1 MRSRS
6 GRREKPV
13 EPTAGPVQRLA
24 HDLRELRAVAGGP
37 TYRTMAER
45 APYSAPTLS
54 AAASGD
60 RLPTL
65 PVLLAYVAAC
75 GADPGEWERRWYET
89 VAEDAGR
96 GTDDGVP
103 PYPGLARF
111 GTDDADRFHGRDDLV
126 AELARLTARRRV
138 TALIGASGSGKSSLL
153 RAGLIPALREP
164 GGAWRPAAV
173 RILTPGERPART
185 HRHRFTPADGD
196 SDGDGDGDGDGNG
209 NGNGDTLLVVD
220 QFEELFSLCHD
231 PAERDS
237 FLALLLTA
245 RDAAS
250 RLRVLL
256 AVRADFYGR
265 CAEHGPL
272 AEALGDANLLVG
284 PMPPARLREAIVR
297 PAAAERLVVE
307 RSLTAR
313 LVTDVADEPGGLPL
327 MAHALREVWRRRSG
341 RTLTEAAY
349 EAIGGVRGAVAHTAE
364 EVYARLSA
372 AEAAT
377 ARALLLRMVAPGDGT
392 QDTRR
397 PAARAELPPGCD
409 AVLERLVAAR
419 LVTVDQGVA
428 DLAHEALITAWP
440 RLRGWIDED
449 RERLRLHRA
458 LTEATYTW
466 RELRRDPGALYRGTR
481 LAAAEEAFAA
491 HARHGELTGDEQE
504 FLAASI
510 GSRDR
515 RIRAATRVA
524 RRTRALL
531 SGLAAL
537 CCLAMVAGAVAW
549 QQNENAE
556 RRGIEAQARRIA
568 GVARTLRL
576 SDPVTAARLSVAAWR
591 LADLPETREAVRGAA
606 MRRERDTFFGGD
618 GSERAAHFL
627 SGDGRVLT
635 TSDGRRV
642 TRWGV
647 RERRRLS
654 TYDRPGPPGFDMD
667 VSADGRF
674 LARATERGVQVW
686 DLLRERPVGQPLGGG
701 RSTDRDGRFAPSGRM
716 LVLQREAA
724 GEIQVWDVRRH
735 ERVTT
740 VRHAATSSSPFAAMS
755 PDDRLL
761 AACSG
766 SGDGGPLVL
775 RDLSTGRDLPR
786 RWPRALDRAFCAAQ
800 TATFTPDGRALAVP
814 VEGGVRTW
822 DVRTGKER
830 PRVDLPGAPEPGL
843 DFSDDG
849 SMAVALGNREVV
861 LWRVTDP
868 GTPLLRHP
876 VGEGTAREVRL
887 DTEAG
892 VIRVRVNARVVRTL
906 GIGDVLSGRHRQQ
919 PLLEARFSPDGRS
932 LATVERRGG
941 GTAAR
946 LRDTRDGAS
955 PRSLPGRPC
964 EDCADP
970 VLAFSPD
977 GGTLAHTSGARS
989 GTTVRQWSVRDGRA
1003 ESRRTVA
1010 SWVEDLVVPG
1020 GGGPPVTAGTPPGT
1034 QDHDNRRVDVWRVGG
1049 RTGDRP
1055 LYRGPLGSPV
1065 LAPDGRAL
1073 LTLDGRMTDLGTGR
1087 SSAALRGED
1096 GLTAGAFSPDRR
1108 YLAVCDDNGRITLWN
1123 GPGTRL
1129 LAVLS
1134 AAGPG
1139 DHRPAPALSF
1149 SADGRHLAASTPD
1162 GSVRVWETGAPGLPG
1177 AEYPGT
1183 GDAVLALGFTGDELL
1198 TATAHRAV
1206 RRAPLSGER
1215 AAAVAYRRAGGGL
1228 TRAQWRTYLP
1238 NTPYRPS
1245 C

>member
-1 MRSRS
+1 M

-13 EPTAGPVQRLA
+13 EPTAGPVPRLA
-24 HDLRELRAVAGGP
+24 HDLRKLRVNAGSP
-37 TYRTMAER
+37 TYRTMAEQ

-54 AAASGD
+54 AAASGE

-75 GADPGEWERRWYET
+75 GGDPREWERRWYET

-96 GTDDGVP
+96 GTDEGDA

-111 GTDDADRFHGRDDLV
+111 GTDDRERFHGRDDLV
-126 AELARLTARRRV
+126 DELARLTARRRV

-164 GGAWRPAAV
+164 GGPWRPASV

-185 HRHRFTPADGD
+185 HRHLFTPADGD
-196 SDGDGDGDGDGNG
+196 
-209 NGNGDTLLVVD
+209 GDTLLVVD

-231 PAERDS
+231 PAERDA
-237 FLALLLTA
+237 FLTLLLTA

-297 PAAAERLVVE
+297 PAAAQRLVVE

-313 LVTDVADEPGGLPL
+313 LVADVADEPGGLPL

-364 EVYARLSA
+364 EVYGRLS
-372 AEAAT
+372 ETETET
-377 ARALLLRMVAPGDGT
+377 ARTLLLRMVAPGAGT

-397 PAARAELPPGCD
+397 PVDRAELPPGC
-409 AVLERLVAAR
+409 ATVLERLVAAR
-419 LVTVDQGVA
+419 LLTVDEGVV

-440 RLRGWIDED
+440 RLRGWIEED

-458 LTEATYTW
+458 LTEAAYTW
-466 RELRRDPGALYRGTR
+466 MELERDPGALYRGAR
-481 LAAAEEAFAA
+481 LTAAAEAFVANQ
-491 HARHGELTGDEQE
+491 RDGELTAGEEE
-504 FLAASI
+504 FLMAGIDAHAQAV
-510 GSRDR
+510 RT
-515 RIRAATRVA
+515 ATRAA

-531 SGLAAL
+531 SGLVAL
-537 CCLAMVAGAVAW
+537 LCLAMVAGAVAW
-549 QQNENAE
+549 QQNENAD
-556 RRGIEAQARRIA
+556 RRSTEAQARRIA

-576 SDPVTAARLSVAAWR
+576 SDPVTATRLSVAAWR

-606 MRRERDTFFGGD
+606 AQRERDMFAGGD
-618 GSERAAHFL
+618 ASERAAHFL

-635 TSDGRRV
+635 SSTGRRV

-647 RERRRLS
+647 PERRRLG
-654 TYDRPGPPGFDMD
+654 TYDRPGPSGPADFDMD

-674 LARATERGVQVW
+674 VAWATERGVQVW
-686 DLLRERPVGQPLGGG
+686 DVLRERPVGRPMREG
-701 RSTDRDGRFAPSGRM
+701 RSAGMDARFAPSGRM
-716 LVLQREAA
+716 LVLQRETP
-724 GEIQVWDVRRH
+724 GEVQVWDVRRH
-735 ERVTT
+735 RLVTT
-740 VRHAATSSSPFAAMS
+740 VRHVATSSSPYSAMS

-761 AACSG
+761 AACA
-766 SGDGGPLVL
+766 GDDGPLVV
-775 RDLSTGRDLPR
+775 RDISAGRDLPR
-786 RWPRALDRAFCAAQ
+786 RWPRALDQAFCTAQ
-800 TATFTPDGRALAVP
+800 TATFTPDGQAVAVP
-814 VEGGVRTW
+814 VEGGIRTW
-822 DVRTGKER
+822 DMRTGEER
-830 PRVDLPGAPEPGL
+830 PEVDLPGAPEPSL

-849 SMAVALGNREVV
+849 TTAVALGKREVV
-861 LWRVTDP
+861 LWRVADP

-876 VGEGTAREVRL
+876 IGEGTAREVRL

-892 VIRVRVNARVVRTL
+892 VIRVRTSARVVRAL
-906 GIGDVLSGRHRQQ
+906 GIADVLSGRHRQRQ
-919 PLLEARFSPDGRS
+919 LAGARFSPDGRS

-941 GTAAR
+941 TTVVR
-946 LRDTRDGAS
+946 LRDAHDGTLL
-955 PRSLPGRPC
+955 RSLPGRSC
-964 EDCADP
+964 EGCPDP
-970 VLAFSPD
+970 VLTFSPD
-977 GGTLAHTSGARS
+977 GGTLAHTTGTER
-989 GTTVRQWSVRDGRA
+989 GTTVHRWSVRHGRA
-1003 ESRRTVA
+1003 KARHTVA
-1010 SWVEDLVVPG
+1010 SWVEDLVLPG
-1020 GGGPPVTAGTPPGT
+1020 GGGAPVIAGTEPGK
-1034 QDHDNRRVDVWRVGG
+1034 QENDDRKVEVRRIDG
-1049 RTGDRP
+1049 RTDGHIDGRTDGRTDKR
-1055 LYRGPLGSPV
+1055 LFSRGSLGSPV

-1073 LTLDGRMTDLGTGR
+1073 LTLDGRMTDLRTGR
-1087 SSAALRGED
+1087 STPVLRGED
-1096 GLTAGAFSPDRR
+1096 SLITGAFSPDRR
-1108 YLAVCDDNGRITLWN
+1108 FLAVCDDNGRLTLWN

-1134 AAGPG
+1134 AGGPG
-1139 DHRPAPALSF
+1139 EHRPASALSF

-1162 GSVRVWETGAPGLPG
+1162 GSVRVWETGTPGLPG
-1177 AEYPGT
+1177 AEYPGAD
-1183 GDAVLALGFTGDELL
+1183 GAVLAVGFAGDELL
-1198 TATAHRAV
+1198 IATAYGAV
-1206 RRAPLSGER
+1206 RGLPLSGER
-1215 AAAVAYRRAGGGL
+1215 AAGIACRRAGGGL
-1228 TRAQWRTYLP
+1228 ARGQWRTYLP
-1238 NTPYRPS
+1238 NTPYRTT